1 MGACPIRIH
10 LVPFTCFVS
19 WATTVVPAVSV
30 LPTHRHEQRAQ
41 WRRSALCRLRRH
53 SCRSLHIGSESPTR
67 FDSCVCHARDR
78 SGLLPSAAPA
88 RSRSAEVERPACWKR
103 IQRAAGLSR
112 ALGHVLPSCSFG
124 PRRECWRR
132 RTRKFHSKLSRVLL
146 PHKELVQ
153 NCRWAPRS
161 VRSGSSAHQNDGSP
175 SFQLPARMHCL
186 DAGL

>member
-30 LPTHRHEQRAQ
+30 LPTHRAAGAAEALSGAQRCVAD
-41 WRRSALCRLRRH
+41 AD
-53 SCRSLHIGSESPTR
+53 IGVDPSTSVAKAPHDLILAFAT
-67 FDSCVCHARDR
+67 RDR

-88 RSRSAEVERPACWKR
+88 RSRSAEVERLACWKR

-132 RTRKFHSKLSRVLL
+132 RTRKIPLQTEPRAPPTQGTVGGHLARYALG
-146 PHKELVQ
+146 
-153 NCRWAPRS
+153 APRTRTTA
-161 VRSGSSAHQNDGSP
+161 VHHSSC
-175 SFQLPARMHCL
+175 QLGCIA
-186 DAGL
+186 